1 MEYLLKSILCL
12 LILLLFHRLVLQQEV
27 LYRFNR
33 FFLLAA
39 VIGSFLI
46 PLVTIEVAQKVAFV
60 PVPADVYLEEISSVE
75 PLHEVVEM
83 PVLEAE
89 NNISAEVQIPWQE
102 IGWAVYLLG
111 VVVFLVRF
119 LRNLRLIYNQV
130 HGNLTV
136 TYRQETL
143 VLIPELAS
151 PFSFLRYIF
160 FSKNTFEKDGI
171 PEAVFLHEQCHVRE
185 RHSWDVLFIEA
196 LLVVF
201 WFHPGLYLA
210 RQAVKLN
217 HEFIADQRVI
227 QRLPV
232 SEYQSLLLTILSGQ
246 QGFALGSSLNFS
258 LTKKRFAMMKKT
270 SKSGIQVFKLT
281 ALVVF
286 LGVIIVLFSEKEV
299 VSSPIQNPV
308 QNSEQAEPKSQRTID
323 LRIDELGE
331 IFLDNEKISKDQLSS
346 KLASYQEVGLTVS
359 LNVAKS
365 LKMGDLAGI
374 QELLRENDVRRIKYE
389 QSKVQKEI
397 TSSESARE
405 RHFRDA
411 IFLIESVDMEY
422 TQKRYAELSEKEKTG
437 LLFTDKKVEKNTPDN
452 ELFERWKNEK
462 EFAVWIDGRSVS
474 NKALSNYQAKDFVK
488 WFQSGV
494 KSNARSA
501 RFPQPFQVHLYSPKY
516 FEESFGPNS
525 DMFRPRTNRDTIT
538 ITQRKM
544 TSMKELSRYP
554 DPVTSYLQKNARYE
568 KLKASPNASA
578 PEVKAEIQQLFEELE
593 DAYSKTPE
601 NRKYRLKKPTPPQT
615 SDSRILSFE
624 PGLADYVS
632 RYATY
637 QTKINKSGFFSSFS
651 QEEMWQLEKEF
662 HALESNFAKLP
673 LEEKMQTKRPSFPFA
688 KLTQGNQLVYKKLA
702 DLTEEERKNMAC

>member
-1 MEYLLKSILCL
+1 MEYLLKSVLCL
-12 LILLLFHRLVLQQEV
+12 LLLLLFHRLVLQQEV

-46 PLVTIEVAQKVAFV
+46 PLVTIEVAQEVAIK
-60 PVPADVYLEEISSVE
+60 PVPADVYSEEISSAE
-75 PLHEVVEM
+75 LFQEVVEM

-89 NNISAEVQIPWQE
+89 NQPTAEVQIPWQE

-111 VVVFLVRF
+111 VVIFLVRF

-130 HGNLTV
+130 HGNLKV
-136 TYRQETL
+136 TYHQETL
-143 VLIPELAS
+143 VLLPELAS
-151 PFSFLRYIF
+151 PFSFLKYIF
-160 FSKNTFEKDGI
+160 FSKSTFEKDGI
-171 PEAVFLHEQCHVRE
+171 PKAVFLHEQCHVRE

-217 HEFIADQRVI
+217 HEFIADQQVI
-227 QRLPV
+227 QRFPV
-232 SEYQSLLLTILSGQ
+232 REYQSLLLSILSGQ
-246 QGFALGSSLNFS
+246 QGFALGSSLNFP

-270 SKSGIQVFKLT
+270 SKPGIQILKLT
-281 ALVVF
+281 ALVIF
-286 LGVIIVLFSEKEV
+286 LGITVVLFAEKEA
-299 VSSPIQNPV
+299 VSNPIPNPV
-308 QNSEQAEPKSQRTID
+308 QNLEQFESQDQISVSS
-323 LRIDELGE
+323 RIV
-331 IFLDNEKISKDQLSS
+331 
-346 KLASYQEVGLTVS
+346 YQNPS
-359 LNVAKS
+359 LNS
-365 LKMGDLAGI
+365 
-374 QELLRENDVRRIKYE
+374 QEDVLE
-389 QSKVQKEI
+389 QK
-397 TSSESARE
+397 RE
-405 RHFRDA
+405 RHFHEA
-411 IFLIESVDMEY
+411 IFLIESTDMEY

-437 LLFTDKKVEKNTPDN
+437 LLFTDKQVEKNSPDN

-494 KSNARSA
+494 KANARSA
-501 RFPQPFQVHLYSPKY
+501 RFPQPFQVHLYSLGY

-544 TSMKELSRYP
+544 TSMKDLSRYP
-554 DPVTSYLQKNARYE
+554 DPVTAFLQKNARYE
-568 KLKASPNASA
+568 KLKASPNASDL
-578 PEVKAEIQQLFEELE
+578 EVREEIQQLFEELE

-601 NRKYRLKKPTPPQT
+601 NRKYRLKKPTPPKT
-615 SDSRILSFE
+615 SDSKIVSFE

-651 QEEMWQLEKEF
+651 QQEMRQLEKEF

-688 KLTQGNQLVYKKLA
+688 KLTQGKHVVYKKLA